1 MRNNLQR
8 LLIGL
13 LLILLIVLGIFALFN
28 RLYNQTYLPPQLV
41 PTTEYILK
49 SSINPPDWM
58 RIKPPPNGILRKDEP
73 IEISLY
79 MCPEMLGSQDCKIP
93 LHIKDGSYQLMGLYR
108 QWSNFYVNGQK
119 SNFLLFSGGGNIFG
133 GTLSMN
139 MHPLLLPGYHL
150 FKIEPANSQEQQ
162 NNPDP
167 KLTYE
172 WAYRVE

>member
-41 PTTEYILK
+41 PTAEYILK

-58 RIKPPPNGILRKDEP
+58 RINPPPNGILHRDEP

-79 MCPEMLGSQDCKIP
+79 MCPEMLGSQDCKCP
-93 LHIKDGSYQLMGLYR
+93 LRVKDGSYQLMGLYR
-108 QWSNFYVNGQK
+108 QWSNFYVNGRK
-119 SNFLLFSGGGNIFG
+119 SNFLLFSGGGNISG

-150 FKIEPANSQEQQ
+150 FKIEPANSQEEQ
-162 NNPDP
+162 NNPNP
-167 KLTYE
+167 NLSYE
-172 WAYRVE
+172 WAYRVQ